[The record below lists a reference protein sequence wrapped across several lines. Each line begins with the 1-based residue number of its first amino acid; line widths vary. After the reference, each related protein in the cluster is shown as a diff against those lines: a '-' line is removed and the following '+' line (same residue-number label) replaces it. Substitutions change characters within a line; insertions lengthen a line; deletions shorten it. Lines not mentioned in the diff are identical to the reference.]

1 MNCRLWFGS
10 TVHIL
15 HFGYSTVAP
24 TVGNRIFPF
33 CTVGLD
39 LADSSHSA
47 FWQFNCRTYSRKQD
61 FSLLYCW
68 LWFWSTVHILHFDNS
83 TAKVT
88 KNDRTETKKYFPY
101 CRLKRWFL
109 WTGSSKRKKH
119 LRYCSFCWFFIA
131 WWQSYPT
138 KLVPANVIWAGKRSE
153 PAVARIIPGF
163 STVTAK

>member
-1 MNCRLWFGS
+1 MLCWHLTRKSGNAAGCRGS
-10 TVHIL
+10 PYELSALIRV
-15 HFGYSTVAP
+15 
-24 TVGNRIFPF
+24 
-33 CTVGLD
+33 
-39 LADSSHSA
+39 DSSYFA
-47 FWQFNCRTYSRKQD
+47 FWIFNCRTYSRKQD

-109 WTGSSKRKKH
+109 WTGSSKRKKL

-131 WWQSYPT
+131 WRQSYPT
-138 KLVPANVIWAGKRSE
+138 KLVPATVIWAGKRSE
-153 PAVARIIPGF
+153 PAVARTISGF
-163 STVTAK
+163 STVAAK